1 MSDSL
6 KEYVERESSDFEVF
20 SFDADQGWDEIGSRV
35 VAPPAKKRNPWMM
48 VAAAVSLLLVAS
60 VTLLINQYNS
70 AAPSFSQELAEA
82 ERYYQEMV
90 SNKLASVGGKLDTAP
105 IIADFDEMDAAFN
118 ELKMDLEDDVDN
130 QEVVEAMIANYRLKL
145 KILEQIAG
153 ELEEESYES
162 EQTDL

>member
-6 KEYVERESSDFEVF
+6 KEYVERESADFEVF
-20 SFDADQGWDEIGSRV
+20 SFDADAGWSEIAEKVS
-35 VAPPAKKRNPWMM
+35 APAPKQRNPWMM
-48 VAAAVSLLLVAS
+48 VAAAVSLLLVAT
-60 VTLLINQYNS
+60 VTLLINQYNTNM
-70 AAPSFSQELAEA
+70 PSFSQELAEA

-90 SNKLASVGGKLDTAP
+90 SIKLASVGGKLDTAP
-105 IIADFDEMDAAFN
+105 IIADFDEMDAAFD
-118 ELKMDLEDDVDN
+118 ELKNDLKDDVDN

-145 KILEQIAG
+145 KILEQIAS